1 MENKVNQ
8 ILIRRRNK
16 VFAKAGNNTGATE
29 SYVCTMMRN
38 VEALGYTFSPKLYKC
53 LLTFPLEELF
63 SFYKMLVAELKSNI
77 GANVVYQ
84 PMYPNFPHSVMEA
97 DEAAL
102 YLNAIVHYWTNGTWM
117 PTEEK
122 EERLPLFEET
132 KVTVLEL
139 GSLQDMQNIFANLCQ
154 SSTSLSKTDKE
165 DLAWMFQHLDV
176 TIPKEIPFKEN
187 AALLG
192 KLYLE
197 NSPHASAKEL
207 QSFCKT
213 ATDIL
218 RLITALSDGDISLF
232 KSDTRY
238 RSFKR
243 SERRLLLELL
253 ESCNGLEEDM
263 LRYKNEWIR
272 IGERLHPGEYKCYP
286 RATKAF
292 DKLRNKGKIKTFQS
306 RLEQAFSENDY
317 DTALRLLKQR
327 PGEFGRKLDVLLRK
341 SEQHEEILLAFRDVA
356 EKVSVPVLLQ
366 VREHFLYRSEEQNVR
381 VAFPKGSLARSHVIE
396 IPMAPIK
403 EEICK
408 EVSNICEQALVSIFQ
423 VREFMGKV
431 YLSPE
436 FQNYTVPFSQ
446 RSASKALHT
455 ITRGS
460 RLKLKE
466 TTKNIRPF
474 IWWTNEEKRD
484 IFGSERVDLDLSA
497 AIFDED
503 WNCLKY
509 ISYTCLRSET
519 YGSYHSGDITN
530 GGDINGDG
538 ACEFI
543 DTDINAVTENGGRYL
558 VYQVYAYTSTP
569 FCNLPHATFG
579 WMEREDGETGEI
591 FEPKTVQQKFDLAS
605 NSCVAIPVIFDCVTK
620 EMIWCDMSLSIEG
633 YSYQYGGNN
642 IESNLHGVTATC
654 YAMVNIKKPTL
665 YDLVHLHICARG
677 EEVSS
682 KEEADVV
689 FDPEEGITPY
699 DTDVF
704 MGQYL

>member
-1 MENKVNQ
+1 M
-8 ILIRRRNK
+8 
-16 VFAKAGNNTGATE
+16 
-29 SYVCTMMRN
+29 
-38 VEALGYTFSPKLYKC
+38 
-53 LLTFPLEELF
+53 
-63 SFYKMLVAELKSNI
+63 
-77 GANVVYQ
+77 
-84 PMYPNFPHSVMEA
+84 
-97 DEAAL
+97 
-102 YLNAIVHYWTNGTWM
+102 
-117 PTEEK
+117 
-122 EERLPLFEET
+122 
-132 KVTVLEL
+132 
-139 GSLQDMQNIFANLCQ
+139 
-154 SSTSLSKTDKE
+154 
-165 DLAWMFQHLDV
+165 
-176 TIPKEIPFKEN
+176 
-187 AALLG
+187 
-192 KLYLE
+192 
-197 NSPHASAKEL
+197 
-207 QSFCKT
+207 
-213 ATDIL
+213 
-218 RLITALSDGDISLF
+218 
-232 KSDTRY
+232 
-238 RSFKR
+238 
-243 SERRLLLELL
+243 
-253 ESCNGLEEDM
+253 
-263 LRYKNEWIR
+263 
-272 IGERLHPGEYKCYP
+272 
-286 RATKAF
+286 
-292 DKLRNKGKIKTFQS
+292 
-306 RLEQAFSENDY
+306 
-317 DTALRLLKQR
+317 
-327 PGEFGRKLDVLLRK
+327 RK

-460 RLKLKE
+460 RLEAKGDNQKHSSLHLVDQRRKA
-466 TTKNIRPF
+466 
-474 IWWTNEEKRD
+474 
-484 IFGSERVDLDLSA
+484 GYLVQGVDLDLSA

-591 FEPKTVQQKFDLAS
+591 FKPKTVQQKFDLAS

-654 YAMVNIKKPTL
+654 YAMVNMKKPTL

-677 EEVSS
+677 EEVSLRKKQMWYS
-682 KEEADVV
+682 TQKRVLRLMTQMSSWGNTVRAVLKPLSLCFAHIPIEN
-689 FDPEEGITPY
+689 F
-699 DTDVF
+699 
-704 MGQYL
+704 LK